1 MRPSAFPAA
10 DAQLSATND
19 PVWSAV
25 GHFLPISAKSA
36 AELQIADIDNRPGEP
51 VGARS
56 VDGCLW
62 DIASFAWIRVRSAGD
77 ADKSFEADVS
87 PALEDFGS

>member
-1 MRPSAFPAA
+1 MRTSAFPAA

-62 DIASFAWIRVRSAGD
+62 DVPTVNEIDAMQRVRTRI
-77 ADKSFEADVS
+77 
-87 PALEDFGS
+87 